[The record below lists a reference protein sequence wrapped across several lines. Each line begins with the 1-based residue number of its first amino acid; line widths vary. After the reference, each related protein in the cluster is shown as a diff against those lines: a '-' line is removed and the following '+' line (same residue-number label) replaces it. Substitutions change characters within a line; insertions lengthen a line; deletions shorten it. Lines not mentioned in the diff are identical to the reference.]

1 MILKSTATEAT
12 VKTLKSIQQQKKLGM
27 WGVFDTETGVLIG
40 IPMSASCVQRL
51 DDSLNMQFTLVIAL
65 CYVLHRCENQEI
77 RC

>member
-1 MILKSTATEAT
+1 MEKNPPVNSQRP
-12 VKTLKSIQQQKKLGM
+12 SITKKNYKCGV
-27 WGVFDTETGVLIG
+27 VFDTETGVVNG
-40 IPMSASCVQRL
+40 IPLTARCVQRL

>member
-1 MILKSTATEAT
+1 
-12 VKTLKSIQQQKKLGM
+12 M

-40 IPMSASCVQRL
+40 IPMSARCVQRL

>member
-1 MILKSTATEAT
+1 
-12 VKTLKSIQQQKKLGM
+12 M
-27 WGVFDTETGVLIG
+27 WVGFDTETGITDG
-40 IPMSASCVQRL
+40 IPSAASCVQRL

>member
-1 MILKSTATEAT
+1 MI
-12 VKTLKSIQQQKKLGM
+12 QKNLRGR
-27 WGVFDTETGVLIG
+27 VVSDTETGVPAG
-40 IPMSASCVQRL
+40 IPAGARCVQRL

>member
-1 MILKSTATEAT
+1 MLVRNLKLWR
-12 VKTLKSIQQQKKLGM
+12 VNRLLKKAIHHLRIR
-27 WGVFDTETGVLIG
+27 VDYDTETGVLIG

-77 RC
+77 HY